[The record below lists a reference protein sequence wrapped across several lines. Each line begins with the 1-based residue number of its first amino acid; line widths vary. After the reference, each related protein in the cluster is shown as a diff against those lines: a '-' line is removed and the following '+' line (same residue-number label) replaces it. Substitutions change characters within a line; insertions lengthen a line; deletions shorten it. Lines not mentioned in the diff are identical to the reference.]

1 MKLSKLIRRT
11 HMYLALFLTPWLLI
25 YAMSG
30 FVLNHGKWFGMGGG
44 VKPPPFEKIE
54 EREYHAEFSKDA
66 DERFIAAQMLAELKL
81 SGPFHVDGDS
91 DGPKLEIRRHA
102 AFAEYRITYLREPN
116 RLIVERQQVNKTMFL
131 NRSHFRHGYYQSDAA
146 SIAWGVIVDLVV
158 VSLIVWVLSGLWMWW
173 EIKPSRAWGAMFGLV
188 GVGLF
193 AVLLFT
199 I

>member
-116 RLIVERQQVNKTMFL
+116 RLIVERQQYNKQQFVDYQQSGHRCASVPPTHGL
-131 NRSHFRHGYYQSDAA
+131 AAYVRH
-146 SIAWGVIVDLVV
+146 
-158 VSLIVWVLSGLWMWW
+158 
-173 EIKPSRAWGAMFGLV
+173 R
-188 GVGLF
+188 
-193 AVLLFT
+193 
-199 I
+199 